1 MEHGEKM
8 SVTLPPI
15 RLHPGLDPEPY
26 AKLYAEKQIVQIPG
40 IFEPELVHAINEML
54 KTLPW
59 RLVYVT
65 PEDGVV
71 QLTREDLQRLG
82 QQGINQRMAKVME
95 LATKNYG
102 YCYNTYQMNE
112 ARRDRLDPDH
122 PIHQLTAFLNSP
134 EFMEFGAQ
142 VIGEAGTIT
151 NVDCHATLYTRGSFL
166 TRHVD
171 DGAHHERRC
180 AYTLGFT
187 EGWMTDW
194 GGLTLFLDENTD
206 ISEGYLPRWN
216 VLTLFDGRK
225 IHSVSAISSF
235 AGKNRM
241 SVTGWLRND

>member
-1 MEHGEKM
+1 M
-8 SVTLPPI
+8 TAAFPTI
-15 RLHPGLDPEPY
+15 RLHPGLNPEPY
-26 AKLYAEKQIVQIPG
+26 ARMYAEKKIVQIPG
-40 IFEPELVHAINEML
+40 VFEPELMAELEKML
-54 KTLPW
+54 LSLPW

-82 QQGINQRMAKVME
+82 QQGVNQRMAKVME
-95 LATKNYG
+95 LATRNYG

-112 ARRDRLDPDH
+112 ALNEMRDPNH
-122 PIHQLTAFLNSP
+122 PIHQLTRFLNSP

-142 VIGEAGTIT
+142 VIGEPGTIT

-166 TRHVD
+166 TRHID
-171 DGAHHERRC
+171 DGAAHERRC

-187 EGWMTDW
+187 DGWMTDW
-194 GGLTLFLDENTD
+194 GGLTLFLDKNTD
-206 ISEGYLPRWN
+206 IEEGYLPRWN
-216 VLTLFDGRK
+216 VLTMFDGRR